1 MIRVNIFRKAKKSGT
16 GGGIGTSLGNIGG
29 QGSSARV
36 SAYASEAGH
45 ATTADKATVAQ
56 NLAQNS
62 TDWTAIDNK
71 DAATLQS
78 AKTYADRNFLSKV
91 ADDIAQGFVTFLRGI
106 KFGVFTSGPLG
117 TGGAVTIDQNG
128 NSHAEFDYIEIRKTA
143 SFRSITILEL
153 KHIGGELGLTAGAMT
168 VSKVEVYDDRYRC
181 YFDTTDGKRQVY
193 QEFIV
198 GDQARCQTFQLA
210 AGGNGMTRTKYY
222 WRLVVGVGADFI
234 ELSRT
239 DADTGSGEP
248 GVDDNIIQ
256 LGYRGNG
263 HPERQSAIIL
273 SAVANDA
280 PSMKYY
286 QGINSYNLT
295 NNLVKDDGYDPST
308 GLFHTKTYGE
318 SYVGKSDQSTYMKFT
333 PANGVE
339 IKGKVEMSNDSTL
352 NGANLANTI
361 GGLAEDV
368 SSAQSAADTAG
379 SRLDAL
385 SSGAENL
392 LRNSGF
398 TGDYTSESVTSG
410 TEVNA
415 GTQMYSD
422 AFDHWTKTNATAG
435 TNASSASGVAVTLS
449 NGSLTQTLERTIA
462 AGTKCIFSFRGSG
475 TSLTFSL
482 GGYSKTITLGNSV
495 QLYQEAFVTSAAGS
509 TFSITAA
516 TGVIMELMLIEG
528 TIPNGN
534 WINSPKDNDKT
545 LAYFQALSF
554 LTDAIE
560 NNNTNILGGLILTQL
575 IKVGYMQNSVRQITG
590 GMNGLAN
597 NDDSPFLWGG
607 GTLDQAAETIAAY
620 SENPNAEPTAQ
631 MAKFVLTHGG
641 KAILNDII
649 ARGKIIATSGIFMNI
664 SSPNGNFS
672 IDALGNM
679 ACKNAKIAGDL
690 YVAMTKITA
699 ANFDSYSKTITYT
712 RYGQTVTRTLIDLTK
727 TGLNI
732 HIDSLPNSSSLS
744 INLPSDATF
753 EGALCRIYNQ
763 CVDTAYLG
771 LLVGPYMRYT
781 QSQNDGSVSPFSSS
795 LIVGLGG
802 YVVFQAIMASDGFV
816 DWVYV
821 GGNPGTVF
829 PQPGVS

>member
-143 SFRSITILEL
+143 TFRSITILEL
-153 KHIGGELGLTAGAMT
+153 KHIGGELGITAGAMKI
-168 VSKVEVYDDRYRC
+168 SKVDEYDDFYRC
-181 YFDTTDGKRQVY
+181 YFDTTDGRRQVF

-198 GDQARCQTFQLA
+198 GDQARCQTYRLS
-210 AGGNGMTRTKYY
+210 GNGNGMLTTKYY
-222 WRLVVGVGADFI
+222 WRLVVGAGENYIDM
-234 ELSRT
+234 SKS
-239 DADTGSGEP
+239 DADVNSDEP
-248 GVDDNIIQ
+248 SVDDEVIQ
-256 LGYRGNG
+256 LGYCGND

-273 SAVANDA
+273 SAVGADA
-280 PSMKYY
+280 PSQKFY
-286 QGINSYNLT
+286 QGINSYNLVDKF
-295 NNLVKDDGYDPST
+295 VKDEGYDAST
-308 GLFHTKTYGE
+308 GLFHCNIYG
-318 SYVGKSDQSTYMKFT
+318 SFYVGDSQQTAFMKFN
-333 PANGVE
+333 PAHDDVPAQVE
-339 IKGKVEMSNDSTL
+339 IKGKVEMSSASTL
-352 NGANLANTI
+352 NGNNLANTI
-361 GGLAEDV
+361 GGL
-368 SSAQSAADTAG
+368 SQNLSAAQETIDG
-379 SRLDAL
+379 L

-415 GTQMYSD
+415 GSQMYSD

-475 TSLTFSL
+475 STLTFSL
-482 GGYSKTITLGNSV
+482 GGYNKTITLANSV
-495 QLYQEAFVTSAAGS
+495 QLYQETFETSAAGS
-509 TFSITAA
+509 TFTITAA

-534 WINSPKDNDKT
+534 WVNSPKDNDKT

-560 NNNTNILGGLILTQL
+560 NNNTDILGGLILTQL

-607 GTLDQAAETIAAY
+607 GTLEQAAATITAYAA
-620 SENPNAEPTAQ
+620 NPDAEPTAQ

-649 ARGKIIATSGIFMNI
+649 ARGKIIATSGIFKDI
-664 SSPNGNFS
+664 HSPNGNFS

-679 ACKNAKIAGDL
+679 ACKNAKISGDL

-712 RYGQTVTRTLIDLTK
+712 RYGQTVQRTLIDLTK

-732 HIDSLPNSSSLS
+732 HIDSLPNSASLS

-763 CVDTAYLG
+763 FVDTAYLG
-771 LLVGPYMRYT
+771 LFVGPYMKYT

-802 YVVFQAIMASDGFV
+802 YVVFQAILASDGFV

-829 PQPGVS
+829 PQPGTS

>member
-1 MIRVNIFRKAKKSGT
+1 MADIQFEHIDPY
-16 GGGIGTSLGNIGG
+16 IEG
-29 QGSSARV
+29 QGDTGLTARQ
-36 SAYASEAGH
+36 
-45 ATTADKATVAQ
+45 K
-56 NLAQNS
+56 L
-62 TDWTAIDNK
+62 K
-71 DAATLQS
+71 
-78 AKTYADRNFLSKV
+78 RNFDKIKAWMDNIASSLVGMFLRKDQ
-91 ADDIAQGFVTFLRGI
+91 ADSTNFFVTFLRGI

-234 ELSRT
+234 ELSRK

-339 IKGKVEMSNDSTL
+339 IKGKVEMSNASTL
-352 NGANLANTI
+352 NGANLADTI
-361 GGLAEDV
+361 GGLTEGV
-368 SSAQSAADTAG
+368 SSAQSDATAAQTAADIAG
-379 SRLDAL
+379 ARIDAL

-475 TSLTFSL
+475 STLTFSL
-482 GGYSKTITLGNSV
+482 GGYNKTITLANSV
-495 QLYQEAFVTSAAGS
+495 QLYQETFETSAAGS
-509 TFSITAA
+509 TFTITAV

-534 WINSPKDNDKT
+534 WVNSPKDNDKT

-560 NNNTNILGGLILTQL
+560 NNNTDILGGLILTQL

-607 GTLDQAAETIAAY
+607 GTLDQAAATITAY
-620 SENPNAEPTAQ
+620 ANDPTYQPTPAELQ
-631 MAKFVLTHGG
+631 SLAKFVVTHGG
-641 KAILNDII
+641 RAILNDII
-649 ARGKIIATSGIFMNI
+649 MRGIVYATGGKFTGSNGMYGIEFDADSQTI
-664 SSPNGNFS
+664 KCKSPSEVTSPNGTTPVSGATEMVSFE
-672 IDALGNM
+672 I
-679 ACKNAKIAGDL
+679 K
-690 YVAMTKITA
+690 
-699 ANFDSYSKTITYT
+699 SY
-712 RYGQTVTRTLIDLTK
+712 Q
-727 TGLNI
+727 N
-732 HIDSLPNSSSLS
+732 
-744 INLPSDATF
+744 NLPYPDGNGNLRYF
-753 EGALCRIYNQ
+753 
-763 CVDTAYLG
+763 
-771 LLVGPYMRYT
+771 PYR
-781 QSQNDGSVSPFSSS
+781 S
-795 LIVGLGG
+795 LTLRNNTPYGEA
-802 YVVFQAIMASDGFV
+802 YVVINPTGIHFV
-816 DWVYV
+816 LPKPNNENVIVDLGIDTFRISPDVIPTDPTYLL
-821 GGNPGTVF
+821 PGTIYRDSNGFLKIVT
-829 PQPGVS
+829 S